1 MRRDGEIALRRV
13 LRRSSFAR
21 NIKFIR
27 RGVIYPA
34 RGRLPHRRVPGRT
47 MCAPTRGAR
56 RGWVCGWPQG
66 FPQPVGADSISAR
79 KLRATANR
87 ADIESALTIYPP
99 KYLSPPKNQKRPP
112 THKTQKPKNQKS
124 PPKNHNPRPPAVLPE
139 RPAGGVLMPGI
150 PGHPRVYLKNPQHC
164 LILLKS
170 SVCCVTKPW
179 NTSSIPAVPCLAS
192 ATF

>member
-1 MRRDGEIALRRV
+1 MRRDGGIALRRA
-13 LRRSSFAR
+13 LCRSGLAR

-27 RGVIYPA
+27 RGGIYPA
-34 RGRLPHRRVPGRT
+34 RGVYAAAGFPGAQ
-47 MCAPTRGAR
+47 CAPLQGVRGGAGYTVSHGPPAR
-56 RGWVCGWPQG
+56 RGGFHIRPQTSRHRKPG
-66 FPQPVGADSISAR
+66 RYRIGPYKIST
-79 KLRATANR
+79 K
-87 ADIESALTIYPP
+87 IFIPP
-99 KYLSPPKNQKRPP
+99 KKPETPPHTQNP
-112 THKTQKPKNQKS
+112 KTKKPKK
-124 PPKNHNPRPPAVLPE
+124 PPKNHNPRPPTVLPE